1 MKIQS
6 NNPLLESIT
15 KIYENKEKLMR
26 QPALLIELNNEL
38 QLVSKF
44 LDLDQNFAA
53 LLSVMICEQ
62 LMGEVNSVKKIMKYM
77 GFEPLAIIN
86 SYETIKS
93 LKKKG
98 WLSISKRK
106 FNSFKADEIEI
117 SKDLL
122 DAVTYN
128 DKSKL
133 VKPAPE
139 NLAVALLQIRQFI
152 SIAVGDYELD
162 ELTETICFETEKYT
176 KFNFIH
182 VIMENKKLI
191 ALEKVMIIWMATEV
205 LVGRE
210 EFDLNNIIEIFTQ
223 DPAYTFWFKNRIS
236 NGKSYLITGG
246 FVVFKRPNFIDFSAV
261 NIGDKTN
268 DLLEELHQDSE
279 TKRKTVRHCLLIEPA
294 DLSEQKLFFNSESS
308 SNFDK
313 VDHLLLNENYKMLM
327 KKFQDNGM
335 KPCLT
340 MLFHGLPGTGKTE
353 LVKQLALKHKRNIY
367 QVDISGIKDMWVGE
381 SEKNLKKVFKEYA
394 DALKYNKNT
403 PILLFNEADAILGV
417 RTNVQHAVDQMYN
430 SLQNIL
436 LQELED
442 FKGIFIATTNLI
454 NNIDNAFDRRLL
466 FKQKF
471 DLPNASTRFDILQ
484 SQFVDFNAEI
494 LKKISNDFELSGGQ
508 IQNVKR
514 KLMAD
519 QILFG
524 NENTPNDLLLDYVQ
538 NEIGFR
544 QNKNK
549 IGFN

>member
-86 SYETIKS
+86 SFETIKS

-152 SIAVGDYELD
+152 SIAIGDYELD
-162 ELTETICFETEKYT
+162 ELTETICIEIEKYT

-191 ALEKVMIIWMATEV
+191 SLEKVMIIWMATEV
-205 LVGRE
+205 VVGRE

-268 DLLEELHQDSE
+268 DLLEEIHQDSE

-308 SNFDK
+308 SNYDK

-430 SLQNIL
+430 SLKNIL

-484 SQFVDFNAEI
+484 SQFVNFNAEI

-524 NENTPNDLLLDYVQ
+524 NENTTNDLLLDYVQ

>member
-44 LDLDQNFAA
+44 LDLDKNFAA

-86 SYETIKS
+86 SFETIKS

-106 FNSFKADEIEI
+106 FHTFKTDEIEI

-122 DAVTYN
+122 DAITYN

-152 SIAVGDYELD
+152 SIAIGDYELD
-162 ELTETICFETEKYT
+162 ELTETICIEIEKYT

-205 LVGRE
+205 VVGRE

-223 DPAYTFWFKNRIS
+223 DPAYTFWFKNRIL
-236 NGKSYLITGG
+236 NGKSFMITGG
-246 FVVFKRPNFIDFSAV
+246 FVVFKRPNFIDLSAV

-308 SNFDK
+308 SNYDK

-327 KKFQDNGM
+327 KKFQENGM

>member
-26 QPALLIELNNEL
+26 QPDILIELKNDI

-86 SYETIKS
+86 SFETIKS

-106 FNSFKADEIEI
+106 FHSFKADEIEI
-117 SKDLL
+117 SKELL

-152 SIAVGDYELD
+152 SIAIGDYELD
-162 ELTETICFETEKYT
+162 ELTETICFEIEKYK
-176 KFNFIH
+176 KFNFINT
-182 VIMENKKLI
+182 ILENKKLI

-205 LVGRE
+205 VVGRE
-210 EFDLNNIIEIFTQ
+210 EFDLNNVIEIFTQ
-223 DPAYTFWFKNRIS
+223 DPAYTFWFKNRIL
-236 NGKSYLITGG
+236 NGKSYLITDG

-268 DLLEELHQDSE
+268 DLLEELNQKSE

-294 DLSEQKLFFNSESS
+294 DLSAQKLFFNSESS

-353 LVKQLALKHKRNIY
+353 LVKQLALKHQRNIY

-436 LQELED
+436 LEELES
-442 FKGIFIATTNLI
+442 FNGIFIATTNLI

-484 SQFVDFNAEI
+484 SQFVNFNAEI

>member
-471 DLPNASTRFDILQ
+471 DLPNASKRFDILQ

>member
-26 QPALLIELNNEL
+26 QPDILIELKNDI

-86 SYETIKS
+86 SYETIKG

-106 FNSFKADEIEI
+106 FHSFKADEIEI
-117 SKDLL
+117 SKELL

-152 SIAVGDYELD
+152 SIAIGDYELD
-162 ELTETICFETEKYT
+162 ELTETICFEIEKYK
-176 KFNFIH
+176 KFNFINT
-182 VIMENKKLI
+182 ILENKKLI

-205 LVGRE
+205 VVGRE
-210 EFDLNNIIEIFTQ
+210 EFDLNNVIEIFTQ
-223 DPAYTFWFKNRIS
+223 DPAYTFWFKNRIL
-236 NGKSYLITGG
+236 NGKSYLITDG

-268 DLLEELHQDSE
+268 DLLEELNQKSE

-294 DLSEQKLFFNSESS
+294 DLSAQKLFFNSESS

-353 LVKQLALKHKRNIY
+353 LVKQLALKHERNIY

-381 SEKNLKKVFKEYA
+381 SEKNLKKVFKEYS

-471 DLPNASTRFDILQ
+471 DLPNAATRFDILQ
-484 SQFVDFNAEI
+484 SQFINFNAEI

>member
-44 LDLDQNFAA
+44 LDLDKNFAA

-86 SYETIKS
+86 SFETIKS

-106 FNSFKADEIEI
+106 FHTFKTDEIEI

-122 DAVTYN
+122 DAITYN

-152 SIAVGDYELD
+152 SIAIGDYELD
-162 ELTETICFETEKYT
+162 ELTETICIEIEKYT

-205 LVGRE
+205 VVGRE

-223 DPAYTFWFKNRIS
+223 DPAYTFWFKNRIL
-236 NGKSYLITGG
+236 NGKSFMITGG
-246 FVVFKRPNFIDFSAV
+246 FVVFKRPNFIDLSAV

-268 DLLEELHQDSE
+268 DLLEELHQNSE

-394 DALKYNKNT
+394 DALKYNKIT

-417 RTNVQHAVDQMYN
+417 RTIVQHAVDQMYN

-471 DLPNASTRFDILQ
+471 ELPNASTRFDILQ
-484 SQFVDFNAEI
+484 SQFVNFNAEI

-524 NENTPNDLLLDYVQ
+524 NENTTNDLLLDYVQ

>member
-26 QPALLIELNNEL
+26 QPDILIELKNDI

-86 SYETIKS
+86 SFETIKS

-117 SKDLL
+117 SKELL

-133 VKPAPE
+133 VKPTPE

-152 SIAVGDYELD
+152 SIAIGDYELD
-162 ELTETICFETEKYT
+162 ELTETICFEIEKYK
-176 KFNFIH
+176 KFNFINT
-182 VIMENKKLI
+182 ILENKKLI

-205 LVGRE
+205 VVGRE

-223 DPAYTFWFKNRIS
+223 DPAYTFWFKNRIL

-246 FVVFKRPNFIDFSAV
+246 FVVFKRPNFIDFTAV
-261 NIGDKTN
+261 FIGDKTH
-268 DLLEELHQDSE
+268 DLLDELHQNSE

-353 LVKQLALKHKRNIY
+353 LVKQLALKHQRNIY

-471 DLPNASTRFDILQ
+471 DLPNAATRFDILQ
-484 SQFVDFNAEI
+484 SQFTNFNAEI

-524 NENTPNDLLLDYVQ
+524 NENKPNDLLLDYVQ

>member
-44 LDLDQNFAA
+44 LDLDKNFAA

-86 SYETIKS
+86 SFETIKS

-106 FNSFKADEIEI
+106 FHTFKTDEIEI

-122 DAVTYN
+122 DAITYN

-152 SIAVGDYELD
+152 SIAIGDYELD
-162 ELTETICFETEKYT
+162 ELTETICIEIEKYT

-205 LVGRE
+205 VVGRE

-268 DLLEELHQDSE
+268 DLLEELHQNSE

-308 SNFDK
+308 SNYDK

-484 SQFVDFNAEI
+484 SQFVNFNAEI

-524 NENTPNDLLLDYVQ
+524 NENTTYDLLLDYIQ

>member
-44 LDLDQNFAA
+44 LDLDKNFAA

-86 SYETIKS
+86 SFETIKS

-106 FNSFKADEIEI
+106 FHTFKTDEIEI

-122 DAVTYN
+122 DAITYN

-152 SIAVGDYELD
+152 SIAIGDYELD
-162 ELTETICFETEKYT
+162 ELTETICIEIEKYT

-205 LVGRE
+205 VVGRE

-308 SNFDK
+308 SNYDK

-327 KKFQDNGM
+327 KKFQENGM

-403 PILLFNEADAILGV
+403 PILLFNEADAILGF

>member
-6 NNPLLESIT
+6 NSPLLESIT

-471 DLPNASTRFDILQ
+471 DLPNASKRFDILQ